1 MPMNEKSLKK
11 RDASRDIGAELLE
24 AVRRVKG
31 GDTGQVHQV
40 PVSLAQEARQR
51 LGLSQSQFAEVLGV
65 SVRTLQDWEQKRR
78 QPSGAARTLIKIA
91 ALRPDA
97 VQEALELSHS

>member
-1 MPMNEKSLKK
+1 MPMNEKALKK
-11 RDASRDIGAELLE
+11 RDAARDIGAELLE
-24 AVRRVKG
+24 AVRRVKQG
-31 GDTGQVHQV
+31 EVGRVHKV

-97 VQEALELSHS
+97 VQEALELSYS

>member
-1 MPMNEKSLKK
+1 MPMNEKALKK
-11 RDASRDIGAELLE
+11 RDAARDIGAELLE
-24 AVRRVKG
+24 AVRRVKQG
-31 GDTGQVHQV
+31 EVGRTHQV

-97 VQEALELSHS
+97 VQEALELSYS

>member
-11 RDASRDIGAELLE
+11 RDASRDIGAELLA
-24 AVRRVKG
+24 AVRQVKQG
-31 GDTGQVHQV
+31 NVGRTHQV
-40 PVSLAQEARQR
+40 PVSQAQEARQR
-51 LGLSQSQFAEVLGV
+51 LGLSQSQFAQVLGV

-97 VQEALELSHS
+97 VQEVLQLGAG